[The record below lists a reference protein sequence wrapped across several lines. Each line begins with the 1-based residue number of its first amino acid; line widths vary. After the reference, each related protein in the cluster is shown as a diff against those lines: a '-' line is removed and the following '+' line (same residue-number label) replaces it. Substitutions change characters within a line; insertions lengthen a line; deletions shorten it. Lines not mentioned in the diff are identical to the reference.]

1 MNTSLTDLSLA
12 ESSTAI
18 QRRELTSRTV
28 TESALTR
35 IAEVQPKVNCFIS
48 LEEDAALIAADR
60 ADYEIADG
68 RWRGPLHGVPLAH
81 KDAFDREGKVTTAGS
96 KVLDRP
102 AQLTATVMERL
113 EAAGALHLGT
123 LNLDEFATGGTG
135 ENEHFGRCLNP
146 WNLDHIPGGSSAGS
160 AAAVSARLVYGALG
174 TDCGGSIRYPSSM
187 SGVVGLKPT
196 FGRVTRYG
204 AFPLSWTMDCIGPL
218 ARTVEDC
225 ALIMQAIV
233 GVDPNDPTVPDVP
246 VPDYSACLRRDLR
259 GVRVGVTVGKP
270 FNDVDLELA
279 AQLRE
284 ASAVLRELGADL
296 VEIEVPQIE
305 LMDDLQMVL
314 MKCDAAAIYGHLLRT
329 RGDEFSI
336 AAIGILQEGFCIPA
350 TRYLEAVSLRGP
362 LLRNYVETIFS
373 KVDVLFGP
381 VLTGP
386 APTIAEVTTDDPTK
400 VNALL
405 TESAQFTRFA
415 NYLGTPALS
424 VPCGFS
430 GKGLPMAFQLS
441 GRPFAE
447 GTLLAVGHAYQCAT
461 DVHKKTPDI

>member
-1 MNTSLTDLSLA
+1 MSTSLPDFSLA
-12 ESSTAI
+12 EVSKAI
-18 QRRELTSRTV
+18 QRQELTSRTA

-48 LEEDAALIAADR
+48 LEADAALIAADR
-60 ADYEIADG
+60 ADDEIADG

-96 KVLDRP
+96 KVFDRP
-102 AQLTATVMERL
+102 AQLTATVIERL

-160 AAAVSARLVYGALG
+160 GAAVAARLVYGALG

-196 FGRVTRYG
+196 FGRVSRYG

-225 ALIMQAIV
+225 ALIMQAIA

-246 VPDYSACLRRDLR
+246 VPDYSARLRRDLR

-270 FNDVDLELA
+270 FNDVDPELA
-279 AQLRE
+279 AQLWE
-284 ASAVLRELGADL
+284 ASAVLRELGADF

-314 MKCDAAAIYGHLLRT
+314 MKCDAAAMYGRLLRT

-336 AAIGILQEGFCIPA
+336 AAIGILQEGFLIPA

-362 LLRNYVETIFS
+362 LLRKYVETIFG

-386 APTIAEVTTDDPTK
+386 APTVAEVTTDDPTK

-461 DVHKKTPDI
+461 DVHRKTPDI